1 MLFRSVIYDY
11 YRHTVAQGDTLSG
24 IARHFGT
31 STESILR
38 ANHKGPGNPVRVG
51 ERIIVPVKRRP

>member
-1 MLFRSVIYDY
+1 MLNMP

-51 ERIIVPVKRRP
+51 ERIIVPVKRRF